1 MTVKQRANF
10 YLNRDQLD
18 AVRSIASTEDRKVSD
33 LVREGIA
40 LLIADR
46 MNNPRPDPAA
56 QQERLQA
63 FLTRYAGTAP
73 QSDEEIDDMVFGPTS
88 ARTPASKEIT

>member
-33 LVREGIA
+33 LVRESIA

-73 QSDEEIDDMVFGPTS
+73 RSDEEIDDVISSAAS
-88 ARTPASKEIT
+88 ARTPVSEDIT